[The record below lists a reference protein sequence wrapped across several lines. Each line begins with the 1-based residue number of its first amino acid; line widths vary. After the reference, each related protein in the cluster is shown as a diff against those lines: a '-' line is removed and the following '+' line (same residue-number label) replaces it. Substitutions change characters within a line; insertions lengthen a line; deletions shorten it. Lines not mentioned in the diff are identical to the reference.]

1 MRSPTPVTQSSPWR
15 CRPTR
20 SPCTASTARDSQ
32 LPCSPTSDSI
42 TSTSTNTQGFLSA
55 VTAGGNQ
62 NSTNGVNTAGL
73 GVINGADVS
82 LQQALNQYLGQSVAV
97 DGVFASSTADAV
109 RQYQTNKGLT
119 VDGAVGP
126 VTWGQIRFDSCGG

>member
-1 MRSPTPVTQSSPWR
+1 MAIAAADDAAGAVDLSPAAWGT
-15 CRPTR
+15 
-20 SPCTASTARDSQ
+20 
-32 LPCSPTSDSI
+32 L
-42 TSTSTNTQGFLSA
+42 L
-55 VTAGGNQ
+55 
-62 NSTNGVNTAGL
+62 
-73 GVINGADVS
+73 